1 MRVRLKKWGKDHLV
15 PDGKKVTL
23 CRLMLPFENR
33 FEPRGGRVCVQCSKV
48 AERNASGLKR
58 MR

>member
-1 MRVRLKKWGKDHLV
+1 MRVRLKKWGTDHLV

-23 CRLMLPFENR
+23 CGLMLPFNNR
-33 FEPRGGRVCVQCSKV
+33 FEPRGKRVCAQCRKL
-48 AERNASGLKR
+48 AERNASGPRR